1 MRLIQKI
8 LSHGLLIALI
18 VAAIY
23 VYIRRDELSLPWIGT
38 KGQAVQQQ
46 AVIDKPGKE
55 TTTVTASNPEDASPE
70 TRQVSKEENSRPD
83 EVNGA
88 TGQDVQEPAADN
100 TTDPIASTDMPEEV
114 KPAESAVV
122 EHPEDVKPAEPA
134 AVEHTEE
141 QISSSRTEPTVN
153 TEAESAAVVTEDK
166 PVVTA
171 MASLAATPET
181 EVPAV
186 PDTPAREQST
196 PRASI
201 APPDSSLEKQ
211 LQEARLYYWNRNL
224 SAAESAYRML
234 SKAYPQNPDVWGEM
248 GDFYFN
254 LGQRK
259 PASAAYYRSIE
270 LLSAQGEQ
278 ERAYKLLGILYR
290 LDAPG
295 ARKLEMQMQQAGG

>member
-171 MASLAATPET
+171 MASPAATPET

-196 PRASI
+196 PRHQLPRLTPVLKSSCRKQGCITVTGISVLLSQRTGCSVRPIRKILMCGVKWVIFTLILGSASRQ
-201 APPDSSLEKQ
+201 APPITE
-211 LQEARLYYWNRNL
+211 
-224 SAAESAYRML
+224 
-234 SKAYPQNPDVWGEM
+234 V
-248 GDFYFN
+248 
-254 LGQRK
+254 
-259 PASAAYYRSIE
+259 
-270 LLSAQGEQ
+270 
-278 ERAYKLLGILYR
+278 
-290 LDAPG
+290 
-295 ARKLEMQMQQAGG
+295 